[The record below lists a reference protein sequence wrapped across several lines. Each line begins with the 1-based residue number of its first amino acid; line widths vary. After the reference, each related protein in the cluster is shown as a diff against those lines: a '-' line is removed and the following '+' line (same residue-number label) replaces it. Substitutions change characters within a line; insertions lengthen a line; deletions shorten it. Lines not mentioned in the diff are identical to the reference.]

1 MYAKKKGALDK
12 QGNAKMLKREG
23 GESGMRGKPSA
34 QRARESGGLRGNAAL
49 RKRGQKQSDDQ
60 QAGQVQK
67 VKRVIQVQVLGISSN
82 HNYLSH
88 IMVSTTIV
96 SQGAASDKV
105 VTWRLNLPCCGAV
118 GRFVRGGPV
127 WRWSGAGVANAR
139 PGRVAGHGGCEVLR
153 AMLGSHQYFWRGMGW
168 GGCGGAWVVTRHRET
183 RTVGVTVRR
192 DSEMAWL
199 GWR

>member
-34 QRARESGGLRGNAAL
+34 QRVRKSGGLRGNAAL

-105 VTWRLNLPCCGAV
+105 VMWRLNLPCCGAV
-118 GRFVRGGPV
+118 V
-127 WRWSGAGVANAR
+127 SGQACECHAGVV
-139 PGRVAGHGGCEVLR
+139 VAWR
-153 AMLGSHQYFWRGMGW
+153 SWRGMGW